1 MGIFPQDEENVT
13 IDTEGVFVNSA
24 ESVQVVEGTT
34 TSGAGA
40 SAVFAGDG
48 EEVVV
53 TPETTMSG
61 AGSNGVFPG
70 DSTQVEVDTPTI
82 FTSTA
87 DLRRGLKGDKGD
99 RGDDGPAGPAGPQG
113 ERGEQGAT
121 GLPGNDGPQGLTGP
135 IGPRGA
141 QGTQGEQG
149 PQGEKGEAGTDG
161 SNGADS
167 TVPGPTGPAGPQ
179 GVQGL
184 KGDPGVAGR
193 DGGDGEVGPRG
204 PAGPSGPQGNP
215 GAAGA
220 NSTVPGPA
228 GPTGS
233 DGPRGIQGE
242 TGEQGPRGL
251 QGVQGHTGDTGD
263 RGLQGEQG
271 IQGIQ
276 GEKGDTGA
284 QGPQGEPGTGGGG
297 GGTQIGLSAAPITQ
311 ILTAD
316 QATGYE
322 IDAPTGETFAEETIV
337 FVNGIK
343 WREDNTTSSASYS
356 RTTSTIT
363 FSCPLSSG
371 DEIEINPIQ
380 PVTAVNVE
388 QTSVVTE
395 TLTANQ
401 ATGYVVN
408 APTDELFTASSIV
421 FVNGIEWDAG
431 ATSYSIAAD
440 GSTLTFNCP
449 LRSGDFIKITP
460 HIDFTLNIREGA
472 GGGSGTNV
480 VANPGGTGLTELTTV
495 TISDTDYALAG
506 NIENISDLEDVDVS
520 QPERVRYQLNSDT
533 GQVIDTFF
541 TALSDGIQMQVPDD
555 DIGRTVGQFVLTSNP
570 FTVLEYT
577 PAGVRTD
584 RAPFQA
590 NIASL
595 NSAFFRFV
603 QGTGLMNTFLYQ
615 LQITVP
621 ASDTPTAYEEGHLL
635 TWRNSAGNWV
645 TEESG
650 HIQWQST
657 SVYVEGDTVTYE
669 QQLWIATRTT
679 TEGLEPAATNT
690 EWSVIP
696 TDFNSFP
703 SINVGSPEV
712 RVLSDIIPF
721 DTTGNEVAWNAG
733 AGTFTTARLNSSVPY
748 LTPEQIAAVDL
759 TAEYGVTS
767 TAAPGVV
774 LGPFM
779 ITSITNVED
788 LAFGRFTRQTL
799 TVNVAGDTAGFVGNR
814 PYSIGII
821 DITPGA
827 NTPGSARDG
836 YGLTWDN
843 TTERWIPSRVVSLTE
858 LQTAVD
864 ASESFAEFKQA
875 IAVLT

>member
-1 MGIFPQDEENVT
+1 MAGPFDRTGINQSTPVEQEALQGTTPGRGNLFGPSSTTSIVQS
-13 IDTEGVFVNSA
+13 EGVDGTVSDGGVLFGPTDDVTTVQANPTTGTYENSGSLFGDA
-24 ESVQVVEGTT
+24 NQISVQATTSSGGGEPVSAVDVDFDEITRILTTRVDSLSDTVVIPSDATPVSDVDVAFDDATRTLTT
-34 TSGAGA
+34 T
-40 SAVFAGDG
+40 V
-48 EEVVV
+48 
-53 TPETTMSG
+53 
-61 AGSNGVFPG
+61 NGVTDTAVIPG
-70 DSTQVEVDTPTI
+70 
-82 FTSTA
+82 
-87 DLRRGLKGDKGD
+87 
-99 RGDDGPAGPAGPQG
+99 
-113 ERGEQGAT
+113 
-121 GLPGNDGPQGLTGP
+121 
-135 IGPRGA
+135 
-141 QGTQGEQG
+141 
-149 PQGEKGEAGTDG
+149 
-161 SNGADS
+161 
-167 TVPGPTGPAGPQ
+167 
-179 GVQGL
+179 
-184 KGDPGVAGR
+184 
-193 DGGDGEVGPRG
+193 
-204 PAGPSGPQGNP
+204 
-215 GAAGA
+215 
-220 NSTVPGPA
+220 
-228 GPTGS
+228 
-233 DGPRGIQGE
+233 
-242 TGEQGPRGL
+242 
-251 QGVQGHTGDTGD
+251 
-263 RGLQGEQG
+263 
-271 IQGIQ
+271 
-276 GEKGDTGA
+276 
-284 QGPQGEPGTGGGG
+284 GGGG
-297 GGTQIGLSAAPITQ
+297 GGTQIGISASPISD

-322 IDAPTGETFAEETIV
+322 IDAPTGEAFAEETIV

-343 WREDNTTSSASYS
+343 WREDNTVSSSSYS

-363 FSCPLSSG
+363 FNCPLSSG

-380 PVTAVNVE
+380 PITEVNVE
-388 QTSVVTE
+388 ANASVTE

-401 ATGYVVN
+401 ATGHVVN
-408 APTDELFTASSIV
+408 APTGETFSTSSIV
-421 FVNGIEWDAG
+421 FVNGIEWEAG
-431 ATSYSIAAD
+431 TSSYTIATD
-440 GSTLTFNCP
+440 GSTVTFNCP
-449 LRSGDFIKITP
+449 LRSGDILKVIPRVDFSLITGGGGTTVAANP
-460 HIDFTLNIREGA
+460 GGTELTALETITIGDTSYALA
-472 GGGSGTNV
+472 GGV
-480 VANPGGTGLTELTTV
+480 EVKANPGGTGNTDLTSI
-495 TISDTDYALAG
+495 TIGSVNYDLAG

-520 QPERVRYQLNSDT
+520 QPERVRYQLNSDS

-555 DIGRTVGQFVLTSNP
+555 DISRTVGQFVLASNP

-767 TAAPGVV
+767 TVASGVV

-843 TTERWIPSRVVSLTE
+843 TTERWIPSRVVSLTD